1 MKNEQNLATFK
12 ISTFGID
19 FLGAVSVHEKKE
31 NKMNTNTKTYIATKD
46 GVSTSEFSSIEKTD
60 RKRYR
65 KFNEA
70 FMNELERENL
80 FIGAL
85 GLAMQEQDD
94 EATKLTTT
102 TEYVK
107 NIYGRTVRIIKTYS
121 DGSVQVYQVN
131 KVPTNR
137 HYYNGSV
144 HCFKTVK
151 FTTGDNT
158 PVSDNNGSKVLVNAY
173 STQVRELKSVKTLSR
188 FSKKA
193 SFARAK
199 LNAERMYYES
209 KIQAVKI

>member
-1 MKNEQNLATFK
+1 MKNELNLATLK

-19 FLGAVSVHEKKE
+19 FLGANSVHEKKE
-31 NKMNTNTKTYIATKD
+31 NKMNTKTKTYIATSN
-46 GVSTSEFSSIEKTD
+46 GVETSQFVSVEKAD
-60 RKRYR
+60 RKKYR

-70 FMNELERENL
+70 FMNELEREEL

-85 GLAMQEQDD
+85 GLAMNEEAD
-94 EATKLTTT
+94 EASKITCT

-107 NIYGRTVRIIKTYS
+107 NIYDRTVRIIKTYS
-121 DGSVQVYQVN
+121 DGSVQVFQVN
-131 KVPTNR
+131 KAPSNR

-144 HCFKTVK
+144 HNFKTVK

-158 PVSDNNGSKVLVNAY
+158 PVSDNSTDKKLRTPY
-173 STQVRELKSVKTLSR
+173 SVQIRELKSVKTLSR
-188 FSKKA
+188 FSVKA
-193 SFARAK
+193 SLERAK